1 MKNIFAGVAVMA
13 GACCAGLVS
22 AASTPAT
29 ATTATTTTTAAPVS
43 GALTSLA
50 LSTLAVVAVVVFAA
64 WLLKRVA
71 PDRYARNNTLH
82 VVAGT
87 AVGQRERVVIVEIG
101 TTWLVLG
108 VAPGNVRTLHE
119 MPRMD
124 APAMANAPA
133 MSAPRPAFAQWLSQF
148 SKNVHKNQ

>member
-1 MKNIFAGVAVMA
+1 MKKIFAGVAATA
-13 GACCAGLVS
+13 GACCSALSS
-22 AASTPAT
+22 AASTSA
-29 ATTATTTTTAAPVS
+29 TATTTTTGAPVQ
-43 GALTSLA
+43 GALSSLA
-50 LSTLAVVAVVVFAA
+50 LSTIAVVAVVVFAA

-71 PDRYARNNTLH
+71 PQRYVRNNMLH

-101 TTWLVLG
+101 ATWLVLG

-124 APAMANAPA
+124 TPAAAGMPAAPA
-133 MSAPRPAFAQWLSQF
+133 PAFAQWLSQF
-148 SKNVHKNQ
+148 SKNANKNQ

>member
-1 MKNIFAGVAVMA
+1 MKTVIARFAAA
-13 GACCAGLVS
+13 GMGCTTL
-22 AASTPAT
+22 AAEAT
-29 ATTATTTTTAAPVS
+29 AATTTTTTPVS

-71 PDRYARNNTLH
+71 PNRYARNNTLH

-101 TTWLVLG
+101 ATWLVLG
-108 VAPGNVRTLHE
+108 VAPGNIRTLHE

-124 APAMANAPA
+124 LPATVKTSATPA
-133 MSAPRPAFAQWLSQF
+133 PAFAQWLSQF
-148 SKNVHKNQ
+148 SKKHNENK